1 MFDLKIS
8 GDSSLSKWLE
18 MTDEQKGEATLQ
30 MGVHYNPYLIFLGG
44 NNINSDKPLLKV
56 TL

>member
-8 GDSSLSKWLE
+8 RDSSLSKWLE

-30 MGVHYNPYLIFLGG
+30 MAVHYNPYLIFLGG